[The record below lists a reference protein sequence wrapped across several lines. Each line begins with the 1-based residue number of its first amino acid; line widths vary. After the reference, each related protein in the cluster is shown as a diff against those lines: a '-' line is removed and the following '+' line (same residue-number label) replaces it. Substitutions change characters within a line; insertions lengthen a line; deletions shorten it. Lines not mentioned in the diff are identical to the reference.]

1 MHSIKSIISLLLII
15 AVLIFSIQNIAAVEI
30 QFLLWRFSIPR
41 ALLIMIL
48 LAVGFV
54 IGMLFYSIAFRRSRH

>member
-30 QFLLWRFSIPR
+30 QFLLWSFALPR

-48 LAVGFV
+48 LGVGFI
-54 IGMLFYSIAFRRSRH
+54 IGMLFYSIAFRRRRH